1 MAEIATHAGVGVASL
16 YRRFACKDDLVHHL
30 CLNAMTAITATAQAA
45 LATADQDPWNAFNDF
60 LHTALTVGAGSLTPL
75 AGTFHAGQTLNNAAQ
90 DMYTAVG
97 NLLARAQAAG
107 AVRNDI
113 TARDIFQIFEML
125 HAIYTGDTTRREAL
139 RRRYLQLIA
148 PALAAPAAAPLTEPP
163 PTWQE
168 TIAAWNPAHTDHP

>member
-1 MAEIATHAGVGVASL
+1 
-16 YRRFACKDDLVHHL
+16 
-30 CLNAMTAITATAQAA
+30 
-45 LATADQDPWNAFNDF
+45 
-60 LHTALTVGAGSLTPL
+60 
-75 AGTFHAGQTLNNAAQ
+75 
-90 DMYTAVG
+90 MYTAVG

-163 PTWQE
+163 PPGRRPLQHGTLLTQ
-168 TIAAWNPAHTDHP
+168 TTPDCR